1 MYMHAYATRLRSGH
15 VCLVGIDVDGDDD
28 DHISEQLTII
38 IDD

>member
-1 MYMHAYATRLRSGH
+1 VRSGH
-15 VCLVGIDVDGDDD
+15 VCLVGIDVVDDDDD